1 LFLLFA
7 FLFWRREIVTFDA
20 ARQQA
25 QWSRRRA
32 FKAAG
37 GTIAF
42 NDIKGISIDSTS
54 TDSRGNL
61 TYRLSILTTASPV
74 PMSDGYAGNWAHY
87 DKLRTQILEFL
98 HIEVDEQSSPGLA
111 DEAAIRL
118 LLQQGRRVDAIQ
130 RLRSCQPISLAEA
143 NARVNAID
151 EKMKAT
157 Q

>member
-1 LFLLFA
+1 MPETG
-7 FLFWRREIVTFDA
+7 RT
-20 ARQQA
+20 
-25 QWSRRRA
+25 
-32 FKAAG
+32 
-37 GTIAF
+37 T
-42 NDIKGISIDSTS
+42 TS
-54 TDSRGNL
+54 
-61 TYRLSILTTASPV
+61 
-74 PMSDGYAGNWAHY
+74 
-87 DKLRTQILEFL
+87 TQILEFL